1 MKTKLLVLAV
11 ASTLALSAQVNASYD
26 SGFNW
31 NSGGN
36 SDKSTWSS
44 NTGSSS
50 TPSSSVSK
58 PSSTSSTSTAK
69 KISNW
74 LASSSKKSGK
84 DVGIVKGVLSI
95 SGISRNADTSNLVD
109 PAFAKTS
116 RPCPPFCIQPTHPF
130 APAAVE
136 TVTELDVIHA
146 ARDSANGDASVLV
159 IDARTP
165 GWVKKG
171 TIPHSINVPFTKL
184 NSKALAKNPMAVVEI
199 LTSKFGVVD
208 MDGVLNY
215 DDAKTLYLFCNGS
228 WCGQS
233 PAAIRALLTMGYPQS
248 KIKYY
253 RGGMNDWKLLGLTVK

>member
-1 MKTKLLVLAV
+1 MKTKLLAIAV
-11 ASTLALSAQVNASYD
+11 AAAFTLSAQAD
-26 SGFNW
+26 FLGADHNW
-31 NSGGN
+31 NN
-36 SDKSTWSS
+36 
-44 NTGSSS
+44 GSSVAK
-50 TPSSSVSK
+50 PAKKASK
-58 PSSTSSTSTAK
+58 P
-69 KISNW
+69 
-74 LASSSKKSGK
+74 
-84 DVGIVKGVLSI
+84 VGIVKGVIELA
-95 SGISRNADTSNLVD
+95 GISRNADNGNMVD

-116 RPCPPFCIQPTHPF
+116 RPCPPFCIQPTAPF

-146 ARDSANGDASVLV
+146 ARDIAGGDTTQLV

-171 TIPHSINVPFTKL
+171 TIPHAINVPFTKL
-184 NSKALAKNPMAVVEI
+184 NSKALAKDPMAVVEI
-199 LTSKFGVVD
+199 LTDKFGVVD

-215 DDAKTLYLFCNGS
+215 DSAKTLYLFCNGS

-253 RGGMNDWKLLGLTVK
+253 RGGMNDWKLLGLTTK